1 MLGREITIL
10 ATLRVPAAIV
20 WESTLSFLGLG
31 IQAPTPSLG
40 QMLRDAQSYLYRV

>member
-10 ATLRVPAAIV
+10 ATLRLPAVIV
-20 WESTLSFLGLG
+20 CESTLSFLGPG